1 MTGEPTT
8 GEPPAGAP
16 GPDEPSEA
24 GAQPAVTL
32 DDGPPAPGL
41 SAAEAA
47 ARAAAGRANVDTAR
61 HRTDGDVVRANALTF
76 FNIVLA
82 ALILALLASGGFRD
96 GLFVGGVVAANVA
109 AATVQELIATRRL
122 RELRALSAP
131 SATVVRDG
139 VARSIPAEEVVQGD
153 LLHLASGDQVVADG
167 RVLARVAEVDES
179 LLTGESEPVRRG
191 PGEELRSG
199 SFCVAGDCYYSAQRV
214 GVEAYT
220 VRLTADAREIVRRAS
235 PLTYRFARLLRVL
248 LIATGLLA
256 AALFIQFNVQDRGFG
271 ESLRA
276 TTATV
281 TTVVP
286 VGLLL
291 GMTVVTS
298 VGALR
303 VSRSG
308 AIVQDIHAVE
318 ALNYVDVIALDKTG
332 TLTTNRL
339 HVAAIVWAPSL
350 TASGEAYAGAGA
362 EAEAGAERWVP
373 WLGAFARATAGESRT
388 AAALAESLGARA
400 GPARAVDGVPFSS
413 ARRWSATAL
422 EAGGVGAP
430 ERRVIVMGAPETLLA
445 AAAGGATGDGRGAR
459 DAARLRGDYR
469 LATAEGL
476 RGVVL
481 AEADALPDPD
491 APLPALRPLALVTI
505 ADELRQEVRGAFELM
520 ERLDIQPKVISGDNP
535 ETVSALLA
543 QLGVPLAG
551 GAISGDEIETLDDEE
566 LGGVVESASVFG
578 RITPRQKERLVRAL
592 VGRGHFV
599 AMVGDGANDV
609 RALRA
614 ADVAV
619 AMASGTA
626 TARAVAGIVLLE
638 DSFGA
643 LIRGAQ
649 EATFVLGNAAR
660 LSKLF
665 LTKSVYAY
673 LLILVTNLLGLDFP
687 FLPRQGSVM
696 SLLTLGIP
704 ALFISVGV
712 PPRDAGRD
720 FTRAVLRFALP
731 AGVALAGSAI
741 IVQFLVEGLL
751 SRDIEE
757 ARTLVSVTIV
767 VVGVAYVVEVLG
779 LEGADWRSPLRPL
792 LTVGL
797 AAAMLGALLLV
808 VRVGWLRDF
817 FAFTEVP
824 AAAWIVVLIAT
835 VAALVGQYLL
845 SRHWQ
850 ALLDLLT
857 AKPSEHQRLR
867 GRSE

>member
-8 GEPPAGAP
+8 GELPTGARGP
-16 GPDEPSEA
+16 GEPIEVSAYPVVALE
-24 GAQPAVTL
+24 
-32 DDGPPAPGL
+32 DGPPAPGL
-41 SAAEAA
+41 SAGEAA
-47 ARAAAGRANVDTAR
+47 ARAAAGRANVDTER
-61 HRTDGDVVRANALTF
+61 QRTDGDVVRANALTF
-76 FNIVLA
+76 FNVVLG
-82 ALILALLASGGFRD
+82 ALILALLATGGFRD

-109 AATVQELIATRRL
+109 AATLQELLATRRL
-122 RELRALSAP
+122 RELRALTAP
-131 SATVVRDG
+131 FATVVRDG
-139 VARSIPAEEVVQGD
+139 VGRSIPAEAVVEGD

-199 SFCVAGDCYYSAQRV
+199 SFCVAGDCYYTAQQV
-214 GVEAYT
+214 GIDAYV
-220 VRLTADAREIVRRAS
+220 VRLTADARELVRRAS

-248 LIATGLLA
+248 LIATARRA
-256 AALFIQFNVQDRGFG
+256 AALFIQFTVQDRGFG

-291 GMTVVTS
+291 GLTVVTS

-318 ALNYVDVIALDKTG
+318 ALNYVDVVALDKTG

-339 HVAAIVWAPSL
+339 HVTEITWSPSL
-350 TASGEAYAGAGA
+350 VVAGGAGS
-362 EAEAGAERWVP
+362 EAERWAP
-373 WLGAFARATAGESRT
+373 WLGAFARATARESRT
-388 AAALAESLGARA
+388 AAALDEALEARG
-400 GPARAVDGVPFSS
+400 GPARVTESVPFSS
-413 ARRWSATAL
+413 ARRWSAAAL
-422 EAGGVGAP
+422 EWEGGASD
-430 ERRVIVMGAPETLLA
+430 EQRRVIVMGAPETLLA
-445 AAAGGATGDGRGAR
+445 AASDRDDATGL
-459 DAARLRGDYR
+459 LRGYR
-469 LATAEGL
+469 LATADGL

-481 AEADALPDPD
+481 AEAEALPDPD
-491 APLPALRPLALVTI
+491 APLPPLRPLALVTI
-505 ADELRQEVRGAFELM
+505 ADELRHEVRGAFELM
-520 ERLDIQPKVISGDNP
+520 EQLRIAPKVISGDHP

-543 QLGVPLAG
+543 QLGVPLPG
-551 GAISGDEIETLDDEE
+551 GAVSGEEIEALDDEE
-566 LGGVVESASVFG
+566 LGRVADSASVFG

-592 VGRGHFV
+592 VERGHFV

-638 DSFGA
+638 DSFAA
-643 LIRGAQ
+643 LIRGTQ

-704 ALFISVGV
+704 ALFISIGV

-731 AGVALAGSAI
+731 AGVALAASAI
-741 IVQFLVEGLL
+741 VVQFLVEGLL
-751 SRDIEE
+751 GRDIEE

-779 LEGADWRSPLRPL
+779 LEGSDWRSPLRPL
-792 LTVGL
+792 LTIGL

-808 VRVGWLRDF
+808 VNVGWLRDF

-824 AAAWIVVLIAT
+824 AASWIVVLVAS
-835 VAALVGQYLL
+835 VAALVGQYML

-850 ALLDLLT
+850 KLLDLLT
-857 AKPSEHQRLR
+857 AKPPEHQRPR